1 MLEGTHAKAQE
12 QVEGISAKEIRAQ
25 GEGVLESI
33 ASLLELLQRQKQER
47 KESLDKVGKQSR
59 KFTVAS
65 GKYLVS
71 SLSKAAIKLLHWVKE
86 FLTKERHLFGHS
98 STVKSNE
105 PRKSLRERVW
115 ETITS
120 LKDFI
125 FRRSQGRA
133 NISEEIAGSK
143 QAQAQKFLKLLNTPV
158 GETVPL
164 ELAKIKV
171 TVEGRDLIEV
181 DRQGKVVV
189 NEIQPL
195 MATATIAAA
204 IERNLVELPNA
215 PEIEPIPDSL
225 AHTEIGIQ
233 SEVLA
238 ANDLEETIEA
248 ANKELQQAGADLSE
262 DELNSITFDN
272 EPAYPHSSEVLDGSN
287 ARSTTDL
294 ETSIPIDPKLGADLA
309 NIALLHQ
316 IATPSDT
323 SSLTLMDENGN
334 ETTITQTISSE
345 GDATYDLRSG
355 DYLTQRFRQQQLS
368 FTIDSASI
376 PTNLKVN
383 NSNNIPAD
391 LQLIS
396 TIANQINDLEA
407 SNLQL
412 NSDSELSVAATASE
426 LVKTLAEMEVKKD
439 ESIVIAIEE
448 RELKLDIDA
457 KNETMRI
464 VDPTTLAS
472 MQFSK
477 GRGLEDRGL
486 LKSTLVR
493 GAEGGKSLA
502 QKLIAIATERA
513 QIARQAVAKVA
524 PTVGAAMSEN
534 ALKAAAGGAV
544 AAINTVKAA
553 GDKIGNLV
561 DAAREIDAGIDRP
574 VVGTIADIQTQEK
587 AELIRPESIFDLLD
601 KELQNVGEPE
611 KSHLDLEP
619 PQEFKYVE
627 TPQQQPPTQSLN
639 L

>member
-1 MLEGTHAKAQE
+1 M
-12 QVEGISAKEIRAQ
+12 
-25 GEGVLESI
+25 
-33 ASLLELLQRQKQER
+33 
-47 KESLDKVGKQSR
+47 
-59 KFTVAS
+59 
-65 GKYLVS
+65 
-71 SLSKAAIKLLHWVKE
+71 
-86 FLTKERHLFGHS
+86 
-98 STVKSNE
+98 
-105 PRKSLRERVW
+105 RERVW

-133 NISEEIAGSK
+133 NISSEIAGSK

-225 AHTEIGIQ
+225 AHAEIGIQ

-248 ANKELQQAGADLSE
+248 MANAGADLSE

-272 EPAYPHSSEVLDGSN
+272 EPDHPHSSEVLDGSN
-287 ARSTTDL
+287 ASSTTDL
-294 ETSIPIDPKLGADLA
+294 ETNIPLDPKLGADLA

-355 DYLTQRFRQQQLS
+355 DYLARGFRQQQLS

-383 NSNNIPAD
+383 NPNNIPAD

-396 TIANQINDLEA
+396 AIANQINDPEA

-412 NSDSELSVAATASE
+412 NSDSEPSATAAASE
-426 LVKTLAEMEVKKD
+426 LIKTLAELEVRED
-439 ESIVIAIEE
+439 ESTVIAIDD
-448 RELKLDIDA
+448 LQLQIDVDSSS
-457 KNETMRI
+457 ETMRI

-486 LKSTLVR
+486 LKSMLDR
-493 GAEGGKSLA
+493 GVEGGSSLA
-502 QKLIAIATERA
+502 QKLIAIATQRA

-524 PTVGAAMSEN
+524 PSVGAAMSEN
-534 ALKAAAGGAV
+534 TLKAAAGGAV

-553 GDKIGNLV
+553 GEKIGNLV
-561 DAAREIDAGIDRP
+561 GAARETDTGIVRP

-587 AELIRPESIFDLLD
+587 AELIRPESIFDLLE
-601 KELQNVGEPE
+601 KELQNVGESE

-619 PQEFKYVE
+619 PQGFKYVE
-627 TPQQQPPTQSLN
+627 APQQQPPTQSLN